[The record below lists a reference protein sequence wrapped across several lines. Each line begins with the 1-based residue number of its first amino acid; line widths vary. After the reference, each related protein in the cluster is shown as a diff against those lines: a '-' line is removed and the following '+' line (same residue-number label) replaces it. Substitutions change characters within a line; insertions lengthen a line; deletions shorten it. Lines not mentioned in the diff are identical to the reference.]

1 MIQRLLPYYRYLK
14 PLWFQFSLGI
24 LFGVLFSLS
33 SGLGLPVVAE
43 TIFPALFGNLESM
56 PKWLIH
62 IVDTYFGGNT
72 DGAFLLFI
80 CLCMPLM
87 MLFRMI
93 GSVGNAYFM
102 TYTGVS
108 VVQSIQTDMFK
119 KIQDLPLSFLD
130 QYKTGEINAAV
141 MGYPQ
146 NIKSVIVDT
155 SNDLVKQPL
164 TLLFAVGFLIFK
176 SLTSESFMIAIFG
189 ALSIPFVILLIRR
202 VGIYLA
208 KRSQEIV
215 KQSESLGSWLI
226 ECFQSQIEVKAY
238 NLQAT
243 LIERFIKDIKNLFI
257 LSMKSCRQSILV
269 SPSIEVISAV
279 GLAFSL
285 YFGVKSGLSEGEFLS
300 LIIALY
306 MAYSPIKRIGAIYNQ
321 LKVLEAPLDRLE
333 AILKS
338 NASIP
343 NPSEPIAIESPLKG
357 TITFENVSF
366 EYVENKPVLKG
377 IDLNIAAGESVGIV
391 GKSGSGKSSLVNL
404 ILRLYEAKEG
414 RICIDGID
422 IKDIHPEALRAQIA
436 YVPQNPL
443 LFNAS
448 ISENIR
454 IGKPDASESEIK
466 AAAKFAHAEEF
477 IRHLPN
483 GYDTVLTEKG
493 NSLSGGQRQRI
504 AIARAF
510 IKNAPIL
517 ILDEATSALDNEI
530 DQEIKEALAYLS
542 KDTTTIVITHRIATI
557 KEIGRRICMSKG
569 KIVGDGTHTELVQK
583 SNDYKNIVS

>member
-1 MIQRLLPYYRYLK
+1 MLILWPIQGY
-14 PLWFQFSLGI
+14 PLSK
-24 LFGVLFSLS
+24 LFRR
-33 SGLGLPVVAE
+33 
-43 TIFPALFGNLESM
+43 
-56 PKWLIH
+56 
-62 IVDTYFGGNT
+62 
-72 DGAFLLFI
+72 I
-80 CLCMPLM
+80 CL
-87 MLFRMI
+87 RK
-93 GSVGNAYFM
+93 SRSA
-102 TYTGVS
+102 T
-108 VVQSIQTDMFK
+108 
-119 KIQDLPLSFLD
+119 SFLD
-130 QYKTGEINAAV
+130 QYKTGEINASV

-202 VGIYLA
+202 VGLYLA

-215 KQSESLGSWLI
+215 KQSEALSSWLI
-226 ECFQSQIEVKAY
+226 ECFQSQVEVKAY

-243 LIERFIKDIKNLFI
+243 LIERFIKDIKNLFV
-257 LSMKSCRQSILV
+257 LGMKSCRQSILV
-269 SPSIEVISAV
+269 SPSIDVISSV
-279 GLAFSL
+279 CLAFSL

-306 MAYSPIKRIGAIYNQ
+306 MAYSPIKRIGAIYNK

-338 NASIP
+338 KASIP
-343 NPSEPIAIESPLKG
+343 NPSEPIAIDSPLKG

-366 EYVENKPVLKG
+366 EYVDNKPVLKA
-377 IDLNIAAGESVGIV
+377 INLNIQAGESVGIV

-422 IKDIHPEALRAQIA
+422 IKDMHPEALRAQIA

-448 ISENIR
+448 ISENIK

-477 IRHLPN
+477 ISHLPN

-542 KDTTTIVITHRIATI
+542 KDKTTIVITHRITSI
-557 KEIGRRICMSKG
+557 EEVGRRICMSEG
-569 KIVGDGTHTELVQK
+569 RIVADGTHAELVEE
-583 SNDYKNIVS
+583 SDHYRNIL

>member
-1 MIQRLLPYYRYLK
+1 MIKRLLPYYRYLK

-56 PKWLIH
+56 PKWLAN
-62 IVDTYFGGNT
+62 IVNTYFGGNT

-80 CLCMPLM
+80 SLCMPLM

-108 VVQSIQTDMFK
+108 VVQAIQTDMFK

-202 VGIYLA
+202 VGLYLA

-215 KQSESLGSWLI
+215 QQSEALGSWLI
-226 ECFQSQIEVKAY
+226 ECFQSQVEVKAY

-243 LIERFIKDIKNLFI
+243 LIERFIKDIKNLFV
-257 LSMKSCRQSILV
+257 LGMKSCRQSILV

-338 NASIP
+338 KASIP
-343 NPSEPIAIESPLKG
+343 NPSEPIAIDSPLKG

-366 EYVENKPVLKG
+366 EYVDNKPVLKA
-377 IDLNIAAGESVGIV
+377 IDLKIEAGESVGIV

-422 IKDIHPEALRAQIA
+422 IKDMHPEALRAQIA

-448 ISENIR
+448 ISENIK

-477 IRHLPN
+477 ISHLPN

-542 KDTTTIVITHRIATI
+542 KDTTTIVITHRITSI
-557 KEIGRRICMSKG
+557 EEVGRRICMSEG
-569 KIVGDGTHTELVQK
+569 RIVADGTHAELVEE
-583 SNDYKNIVS
+583 SDHYRNIL